1 MKKRADQLLVD
12 KGLAESVKE
21 AQALI
26 MAGAVL
32 SGTRRIDKAGEMLKP
47 DAQLS
52 VKTKEHP
59 YVSRGALKLVKGLDE
74 AGFDPAGCVCMDV
87 GCSTGGFTEVL
98 LLRGAKKV
106 YAVDVGYGQ
115 LAEKLR
121 TDSRVVVLERT
132 NARNLTENEIPE
144 PVDFIVCDAS
154 FIHLQTVLEKP
165 LTFAKET
172 AFLVALI
179 KPQFEAPK
187 HLVGEGGI
195 VRDEALRARICED
208 MKLWINGQ
216 KGWRAAG
223 VFESPIKGAQGN
235 VEYLLTARKTPQ

>member
-1 MKKRADQLLVD
+1 MKCRADKLLVD
-12 KGLAESVKE
+12 RGLVESVKQ

-32 SGTRRIDKAGEMLKP
+32 SDTRRIDKAGEMLKT
-47 DAQLS
+47 DAPLS

-59 YVSRGALKLVKGLDE
+59 WVSRGALKLIKGLDE
-74 AGFDPAGCVCMDV
+74 ACFNPENAVCMDV

-98 LLRGAKKV
+98 LTRGAKKV

-115 LAEKLR
+115 LASKLR
-121 TDSRVVVLERT
+121 TDERVVVLERT
-132 NARNLTENEIPE
+132 NARHLTQEQIPE

-165 LTFAKET
+165 LTFAADK

-195 VRDEALRARICED
+195 VRDDSLRARICED
-208 MKLWINGQ
+208 MKLWLNAQ
-216 KGWRAAG
+216 KGWRCAG
-223 VFESPIKGAQGN
+223 IFESPIKGAEGN
-235 VEYLLTARKTPQ
+235 IEYLLTGVKQAK

>member
-1 MKKRADQLLVD
+1 MKIRVDEMLVSR
-12 KGLAESVKE
+12 GLVASVKE

-32 SGTRRIDKAGEMLKP
+32 SGTKRIDKAGDLLKE
-47 DAQLS
+47 DAPLS

-59 YVSRGALKLVKGLDE
+59 WVSRGALKLIKGLDE
-74 AGFDPAGCVCMDV
+74 TGFAPAGKICLDV

-98 LLRGAKKV
+98 LHRGASRV

-121 TDSRVVVLERT
+121 TDGRVVVLERM
-132 NARNLTENEIPE
+132 NARHLTDAEIPE

-154 FIHLQTVLEKP
+154 FIHLQTVLERP
-165 LTFAKET
+165 LTFAAPE
-172 AFLVALI
+172 AFLIALI

-187 HLVGEGGI
+187 HLVDAGGI
-195 VRDEALRARICED
+195 VRSDPLRQRICDD
-208 MKLWINGQ
+208 MKLWLNAQ
-216 KGWRAAG
+216 KNWKTVG
-223 VFESPIKGAQGN
+223 VFESPITGAHGN
-235 VEYLLTARKTPQ
+235 VEYLLAGRKSI